1 MKKTSLLGTS
11 AICSAAVAA
20 LSFAAATPAYA
31 QTTGTGATDAT
42 SNQDVEEQG
51 PLTSEAEIESGANA
65 NAGAQGDDASEGQAI
80 TVTGSRI
87 RRPNLESAIPITSV
101 GGEEFF
107 QQGQTS
113 VGDTL
118 NDLPQ
123 LRSTFAQ
130 QNPGAGV
137 GIAGL
142 NLLDLRGLGTVRT
155 LVLVNGRRHVAADI
169 LNNATSPDVNT
180 IPNDLIE
187 RVDIVTG
194 GNSAVYG
201 SDAIAGVVNFILRR
215 DFDGIQVRGSA
226 AISERGFG
234 ANQYASILAG
244 KNFAG
249 GRGNITLHAEYA
261 RQERIYASDIDNFR
275 RVDGLVTVDVDSAG
289 TPNASDGF
297 PDAIFARDIRSSTN
311 SRFGL
316 VALPQSS
323 VNAQCGQG
331 TLSNNGPANTSGTP
345 FNCNFLFNS
354 DGTLVAQTG
363 TRFGSGPT
371 GTIVG
376 GNGPTGREGTLLSI
390 LPSNE
395 RMNFNALTHYEFT
408 KAFEVFAE
416 AKFVRVNAVGNQLG
430 PTFLNNTFASLGSDV
445 RLNPRLDN
453 PFLATSARTTIANAI
468 LGTTC
473 TFTAGG
479 GLGQGCTDQRP
490 NQPGATPAQEAARAA
505 ALAAR
510 NAAIANGSYRF
521 QFART
526 LADLPDRDEVF
537 QRDTFRIV
545 GGVRG
550 EFNNDWNYEL
560 SVNYGKMK
568 ETAEMLGFVNRQR
581 FVLSLDAARNPV
593 TGQIQCRSQF
603 DPAAATGLPGAAFTA
618 SLAAD
623 IAACVPYNPFGAND
637 NSAAAEYFR
646 ADIVNRASLDQLNVV
661 GFVNGD
667 SSQLFELPGGPLRF
681 ALGAEYRRE
690 KAFNNSDED
699 ADTGITNSVFL
710 GDVNAK
716 ALEVKEAFGEIQ
728 IPLFK
733 DMPFFHELTVSA
745 AGRVSD
751 YNNAAGTI
759 FAYNAG
765 VEWAPIRDLRLRAN
779 YGRSVRAPASSE
791 TSFPAVNNFAN
802 AFIDP
807 CSINAIGANAIRSAN
822 CQAQLTAAQLANLQP
837 GGYSLGVVSGSNA
850 NLSEE
855 TADSYTIG
863 GVFTPRFL
871 PGFSLSV
878 DYYDITVNNVIVSL
892 AAQTI
897 INSCY
902 DSPSLS
908 SPLCTGFQRNFTAGT
923 VDGKLPG
930 QILDYTTVQGPQNFA
945 SRKRRGVD
953 VEAAY
958 RTNLGSDMRL
968 SSRIIYSHQLQN
980 SNFQDPTRPDFENRL
995 LSELGDPVDE
1005 FRFNLD
1011 VTKGPVTL
1019 GYEARYLGKMVT
1031 STYENFFPL
1040 DSACSAAVPPVC
1052 PPLNAD
1058 AIEPRFYPAVVYHD
1072 LRLDI
1077 AVKKG
1082 SEGDRDLN
1090 FYVGVDNIFD
1100 KQPPLGTTAT
1110 GAGSA
1115 IYNIRGRNY
1124 YAGFRARF

>member
-1 MKKTSLLGTS
+1 MRKIGLLGTS
-11 AICSAAVAA
+11 ALRSAALTALSLTVAA
-20 LSFAAATPAYA
+20 PAYA
-31 QTTGTGATDAT
+31 QTTGVSSDEAT
-42 SNQDVEEQG
+42 SNQTEEEQG
-51 PLTSEAEIESGANA
+51 PLTSEPEIESGANA
-65 NAGAQGDDASEGQAI
+65 NAGAQGDAAEEGDAI
-80 TVTGSRI
+80 TITGSRI
-87 RRPNLESAIPITSV
+87 RRPNLESAIPITSI

-107 QQGQTS
+107 QQGQNN

-169 LNNATSPDVNT
+169 LNFAASPDVNT

-187 RVDIVTG
+187 RVDVVTG

-215 DFDGIQVRGSA
+215 DFDGVQVRGSA
-226 AISERGFG
+226 AISEQGFG
-234 ANQYASILAG
+234 ANQYASVLAG
-244 KNFAG
+244 KNFAD

-261 RQERIYASDIDNFR
+261 RQERIYASDIDIFR

-297 PDAIFARDIRSSTN
+297 ADAIFVRDIRSSTN

-316 VALPQSS
+316 VAVPQSAA
-323 VNAQCGQG
+323 NPQCGQG

-345 FNCNFLFNS
+345 FNCNFLF
-354 DGTLVAQTG
+354 DQTGGLMAQTG

-371 GTIVG
+371 GTFVG
-376 GNGPTGREGTLLSI
+376 GNGPTGREETLLSI

-395 RMNFNALTHYEFT
+395 RMNFNMLARYEFSP
-408 KAFEVFAE
+408 AFEVFAE
-416 AKFVRVNAVGNQLG
+416 AKYVRINAVGNQLG
-430 PTFLNNTFASLGSDV
+430 PTFLNNTFASLGTDALN
-445 RLNPRLDN
+445 RINPRLDN
-453 PFLATSARTTIANAI
+453 PFLAPAARTAIANAY
-468 LGTTC
+468 LSTNC
-473 TFTAGG
+473 TYTPGG
-479 GLGQGCTDQRP
+479 GLGQTCT
-490 NQPGATPAQEAARAA
+490 GANLLNAAGV
-505 ALAAR
+505 AAR
-510 NAAIANGSYRF
+510 NAQIAAGTYRF
-521 QFART
+521 QFAKT

-537 QRDTFRIV
+537 QRDTFRVV

-550 EFNNDWNYEL
+550 GFNDDWNYEL

-581 FVLSLDAARNPV
+581 FLLSLDAARNPV

-603 DPAAATGLPGAAFTA
+603 DPAAAVGLPGNTTFA
-618 SLAAD
+618 SNLSAD
-623 IAACVPYNPFGAND
+623 IAACVPYNPFGGAAD
-637 NSAAAEYFR
+637 NSAAAAYFR
-646 ADIVNRASLDQLNVV
+646 ADILNRASIDQLNVL

-667 SSQLFELPGGPLRF
+667 SSQLFELPGGPVRF

-710 GDVNAK
+710 GDVDAP
-716 ALEVKEAFGEIQ
+716 ALQVKEAFGEIQ
-728 IPLFK
+728 IPLLK
-733 DMPFFHELTVSA
+733 DVPFFHDLTVSA

-759 FAYNAG
+759 LAYNAG
-765 VEWAPIRDLRLRAN
+765 IEWSPIQDLRLRAN
-779 YGRSVRAPASSE
+779 YGRSVRAPNSSE
-791 TSFPAVNNFAN
+791 TSFPAVPNFAN
-802 AFIDP
+802 GFIDP
-807 CSINAIGANAIRSAN
+807 CSINAIGANAVRSAN
-822 CQAQLTAAQLANLQP
+822 CQAQLTPAQLANLQP
-837 GGYSLGVVSGSNA
+837 GGYSLGVISGSNA
-850 NLSEE
+850 NLLEE
-855 TADSYTIG
+855 KADSYTIG

-878 DYYDITVNNVIVSL
+878 DYYDITVDNVIVSL

-897 INSCY
+897 VNSCY
-902 DSPSLS
+902 DSPDLS
-908 SPLCTGFQRNFTAGT
+908 SPLCAGFQRNFTSGT

-930 QILDYTTVQGPQNFA
+930 QILDNTTVQGPQNFA

-958 RTNLGSDMRL
+958 RTNFGSDMRL
-968 SSRIIYSHQLQN
+968 STRLIYTRQLQN
-980 SNFQDPTRPDFENRL
+980 SNFQDPTRPNFENRL
-995 LSELGDPVDE
+995 LSELGDPQNE

-1011 VTKGPVTL
+1011 LTFGRATI
-1019 GYEARYLGKMVT
+1019 GYEARYLGKQVT

-1040 DSACSAAVPPVC
+1040 DSACSAATPPVC

-1072 LRLDI
+1072 LRLDFR
-1077 AVKKG
+1077 VG
-1082 SEGDRDLN
+1082 GGEGRDELN
-1090 FYVGVDNIFD
+1090 FFVGVDNVLD
-1100 KQPPLGTTAT
+1100 RNPPLGTTAT

-1115 IYNIRGRNY
+1115 IYNIRGRNFFS
-1124 YAGFRARF
+1124 GFRARF

>member
-1 MKKTSLLGTS
+1 MFGMRKIGLLGTS
-11 AICSAAVAA
+11 ALRSAALAA
-20 LSFAAATPAYA
+20 LSFTIAAPVYA
-31 QTTGTGATDAT
+31 QTTGTGSTDAT
-42 SNQDVEEQG
+42 SNQTEEEQG

-65 NAGAQGDDASEGQAI
+65 NSGAQGESATEGQTI

-107 QQGQTS
+107 QQGQTN

-142 NLLDLRGLGTVRT
+142 NLLDLRGLGTART

-201 SDAIAGVVNFILRR
+201 SDAIAGVVNFVLRR
-215 DFDGIQVRGSA
+215 DFDGLQLRGSA
-226 AISERGFG
+226 AISEQGFG
-234 ANQYASILAG
+234 ANQYVSALAG

-275 RVDGLVTVDVDSAG
+275 VVNGLVTVDVDSPG

-316 VALPQSS
+316 VAIPQSTT
-323 VNAQCGQG
+323 NPQCGQG

-345 FNCNFLFNS
+345 FNCNFIFNP
-354 DGTLVAQTG
+354 DGSLVAQTG

-376 GNGPTGREGTLLSI
+376 GNGPTGREETLLSI

-395 RMNFNALTHYEFT
+395 RMNFNMLAHYEFT
-408 KAFEVFAE
+408 PAFEVFAE
-416 AKFVRVNAVGNQLG
+416 AKFVRINAVGNQLG
-430 PTFLNNTFASLGSDV
+430 PTFLNNTFASLGTDARV
-445 RLNPRLDN
+445 NPRLDN
-453 PFLATSARTTIANAI
+453 PFLNPNARATIANAV

-473 TFTAGG
+473 TFNAGG
-479 GLGQGCTDQRP
+479 GLGQGCT
-490 NQPGATPAQEAARAA
+490 NATAA

-510 NAAIANGSYRF
+510 NASIAAGTYRF

-526 LADLPDRDEVF
+526 FADLPDRDEVF
-537 QRDTFRIV
+537 QRDTFRVV

-550 EFNNDWNYEL
+550 VFNDDWNYEL
-560 SVNYGKMK
+560 SGNYGKFK
-568 ETAEMLGFVNRQR
+568 ERAEMLGFVNRQR
-581 FVLSLDAARNPV
+581 FLLSLDAGRNPT

-603 DPAAATGLPGAAFTA
+603 DPASATGLVNTANPLTNSTNAAA
-618 SLAAD
+618 LAAD
-623 IAACVPYNPFGAND
+623 IAACVPYNPFGANN
-637 NSAAAEYFR
+637 NSAAGEYFR
-646 ADIVNRASLDQLNVV
+646 ADIVNRASIDQLNVV

-667 SSQLFELPGGPLRF
+667 SSQLFELPGGPVRF

-690 KAFNNSDED
+690 KSFNNSDED

-710 GDVNAK
+710 GDVDAE

-728 IPLFK
+728 IPLLK
-733 DMPFFHELTVSA
+733 DMPFFHEFTVSA

-759 FAYNAG
+759 LAYNAG
-765 VEWAPIRDLRLRAN
+765 VEWAPVRDLRLRAN
-779 YGRSVRAPASSE
+779 YGRSVRAPNSSE
-791 TSFPAVNNFAN
+791 TSFPSVPNFAN
-802 AFIDP
+802 GFIDP
-807 CSINAIGANAIRSAN
+807 CSINAIGANAIRTAN
-822 CQAQLTAAQLANLQP
+822 CQSSLTAAQLANLQP
-837 GGYSLGVVSGSNA
+837 GGFSLGVISGSNP
-850 NLSEE
+850 NLKEE
-855 TADSYTIG
+855 SADSYTIG

-897 INSCY
+897 VNSCF
-902 DSPSLS
+902 DSPSLA
-908 SPLCTGFQRNFTAGT
+908 SPLCSGFQRNLGSSN
-923 VDGKLPG
+923 GPGGELPG
-930 QILDYTTVQGPQNFA
+930 QILNNSTVQGPQNFA
-945 SRKRRGVD
+945 SRVRRGVD

-958 RTNLGSDMRL
+958 RTNLGANTRL
-968 SSRIIYSHQLQN
+968 STRLIYSHQLQN

-1005 FRFNLD
+1005 FRANVDLTLG
-1011 VTKGPVTL
+1011 VVTL
-1019 GYEARYLGKMVT
+1019 GYEARYLGKQVT
-1031 STYENFFPL
+1031 STFENFFPL
-1040 DSACSAAVPPVC
+1040 NSACSAAVPPVC

-1058 AIEPRFYPAVVYHD
+1058 AINPRFYPAVVYHD
-1072 LRLDI
+1072 LRVDI
-1077 AVKKG
+1077 AVKG
-1082 SEGDRDLN
+1082 AEGERDLN
-1090 FYVGVDNIFD
+1090 FYVGVDNVFN

-1115 IYNIRGRNY
+1115 IYNIRGRNFF
-1124 YAGFRARF
+1124 AGFRARF